1 MLLNAMDPFG
11 NDEEEAEESKQ
22 EEAVEEDFLKLSKKF
37 LHDMRDLSARQD
49 MEAEVVII
57 APETLE
63 KIETKN
69 LEPQEEDE

>member
-37 LHDMRDLSARQD
+37 LHDMLDLSARQD